1 MMNLL
6 PHHRRHIP
14 NGLAVFAAVLLLISS
29 TTDLNTVQESHA
41 SGQEAPTSVKVE
53 ASSNDTMNDSAIP
66 KRSGLNLGL
75 LLFRRG

>member
-14 NGLAVFAAVLLLISS
+14 NGLAVLAAVLLLIIS
-29 TTDLNTVQESHA
+29 TTDLNTDQGTHA
-41 SGQEAPTSVKVE
+41 SGHEVPTSAKIE
-53 ASSNDTMNDSAIP
+53 ASSSDTMNDSATP
-66 KRSGLNLGL
+66 RRRGLNLGL